1 MTDSYLRHATAKVV
15 EKQVEGSTVRLVFD
29 QTLFYAQGGGQPADN
44 GTITGPRGTLHVSH
58 VSYNGGAPTHLGKL
72 DGKIEVGDEV
82 TLDLDW
88 ELRYTNMQMHTA
100 GHILDQAVKNVI
112 PQAVAIDGVHGIGKK
127 LYVTYIGSISGTR
140 KHDIQK
146 QIDLILQQNLLIHL
160 EMITYDQLLERHIT
174 LPFDLPKNKN
184 LRIMLIGEYPP
195 MPDGGTQL
203 RTTGECWPITLSA
216 FEEKGGNTLVH
227 YTLNQPQSIAQP
239 QITKE
244 QKTSNN
250 SFVNLLQH
258 IQANAEEDRT
268 LEAET
273 FRQKY
278 LAKKGQLNELAVL
291 LKNLSQEEKK
301 IAGQQLNA
309 LKKHLEIQLARLEYQ
324 SSNELGWIDMTVPG
338 IKPHIGHVHPIS
350 QGMNEITT
358 IFEKIG
364 FIRVRYP
371 EVDWEWY
378 PFDSLNMPKDH
389 PARDEWET
397 FLVQDEYIHPTLGKM
412 VLTPHTSNGQVREM
426 ERLKSTPPIRM
437 INIARCYRRQAD
449 VLHTEM
455 FHQFEGL
462 VVNKGI
468 TIQHLKG
475 TIDHFAH
482 EFYGPKATS
491 RIRPFHFMFTEPSFE
506 VDFSCTICD
515 GTGKVNGEKCR
526 FCKSGWHEVG
536 GAGMV
541 HPNVLK
547 AGGINPD
554 QYTGFAFGWGIERT
568 YTLREGLKIDDI
580 RLLYNGDMRF
590 LNQF

>member
-15 EKQVEGSTVRLVFD
+15 EKEVEGSIVRLVLD

-44 GTITGPRGTLHVSH
+44 GTITGPHGMLHVSH

-72 DGKIEVGDEV
+72 DGEIGVGDEV

-88 ELRYTNMQMHTA
+88 ELRYKNMQMHTA

-112 PQAVAIDGVHGIGKK
+112 PQAIATDGVHGIGKK
-127 LYVTYIGSISGTR
+127 LYVTYIGSINTIL
-140 KHDIQK
+140 KNDIQK
-146 QIDLILQQNLLIHL
+146 QIDLILPQNLPVHL
-160 EMITYDQLLERHIT
+160 EMVTHDQLIERQIK
-174 LPFDLPKNKN
+174 LPFDLPTNKD
-184 LRIMLIGEYPP
+184 LRIMSIGNYPP

-203 RTTGECWPITLSA
+203 HTTGESWPITVTT
-216 FEEKGGNTLVH
+216 FEEKDGNTLVH
-227 YTLNQPQSIAQP
+227 YAVNQPKSIQP
-239 QITKE
+239 QIVKE
-244 QKTSNN
+244 QDTLHS
-250 SFVNLLQH
+250 SFATLLQQ
-258 IQANAEEDRT
+258 INTNVEADGA
-268 LEAET
+268 LEPET

-291 LKNLSQEEKK
+291 LKHLSQEEKK
-301 IAGQQLNA
+301 AAGQQLNA
-309 LKKHLEIQLARLEYQ
+309 LKKQLETHLAKLLQQ
-324 SSNELGWIDMTVPG
+324 SSNTLGWIDMTVPG
-338 IKPHIGHVHPIS
+338 IKPRVGHVHPIS
-350 QGMNEITT
+350 QAMNEITT

-378 PFDSLNMPKDH
+378 PFDSCNMPKDH

-397 FLVQDEYIHPTLGKM
+397 FLVQNEYIHPTLGKI

-426 ERLKSTPPIRM
+426 QRLKSIPPIRM

-449 VLHTEM
+449 VTHTEM

-462 VVNKGI
+462 VVDKGI

-475 TIDHFAH
+475 TIDHFAR
-482 EFYGPKATS
+482 EFYGPKAKS

-506 VDFSCTICD
+506 VDFSCTMCD

-554 QYTGFAFGWGIERT
+554 LYTGFAFGWGIERT

-580 RLLYNGDMRF
+580 RLFYNGDMRF
-590 LNQF
+590 LDQF